1 MRPLCKFSLVLLLL
15 ANFMSRQSGS
25 AEDAAGPRDHPDE
38 TANNTSASSTFRAQ
52 SNGNAEAGNV
62 SKIPLRTLLY
72 PGSTTRIYVRYMPWF
87 GDPRH
92 MDVGYRSND
101 PNQVGRQVEDM
112 ASRGIQGAIV
122 DWYGPEQDTK
132 NDSTINL
139 MKQAERHPGFE
150 FAISEDAGALSDCA
164 KHDCDVSGKLINDLS
179 YVTRVFAS
187 SPAYMRVRGRPAI
200 FFFGLEKYQID
211 WKRVRRALP
220 LNPLLVFRNSGA
232 FNNPD
237 GDGAYSWVAPETV
250 TPSDPL
256 GLEYL
261 DRFYQRAREHP
272 EKFAMGSAYK
282 GFNDSLAGWGKGR
295 AIEQQCGQTWLA
307 TFAEAG
313 KYFSSARQLSAL
325 ILVTW
330 NDYEEGTEIETGIE
344 NCVSVSAELRDRQLG
359 WSIQGRENTVDHYV
373 VMASHGNAAPAAV
386 AESPRAKH
394 SADIDDL
401 KLPPGKY
408 FLSVEA
414 VGRAGMRNHFSN
426 AIEYTF
432 PAR

>member
-1 MRPLCKFSLVLLLL
+1 MRRLNKSCLIVLLL
-15 ANFMSRQSGS
+15 ANLVPWQSGS
-25 AEDAAGPRDHPDE
+25 AEDAAGPLAQPGE
-38 TANNTSASSTFRAQ
+38 TANNTSATPTFRAQ
-52 SNGNAEAGNV
+52 SNGNAGAGNV
-62 SKIPLRTLLY
+62 SKMPLRTLLY
-72 PGSTTRIYVRYMPWF
+72 PGATTRIYVRYMPWF

-101 PNQVGRQVEDM
+101 PNQVGRQVNDM

-150 FAISEDAGALSDCA
+150 FAISEDSGALSDCA
-164 KHDCDVSGKLINDLS
+164 KHDCDVSGRLINDLS
-179 YVTRVFAS
+179 YAARVFGS
-187 SPAYMRVRGRPAI
+187 SPAYMRVRGRPTI
-200 FFFGLEKYQID
+200 FFFGVEKYKID

-232 FNNPD
+232 FNNSD
-237 GDGAYSWVAPETV
+237 SDGAFSWVAPETV

-272 EKFAMGSAYK
+272 EKFVMGSAYK

-295 AIEQQCGQTWLA
+295 AIDQQCGQTWLA
-307 TFAEAG
+307 TFAETG
-313 KYFSSARQLSAL
+313 KYFSSDHQLPAL

-344 NCVSVSAELRDRQLG
+344 NCVSLSAELRDRQLR

-386 AESPRAKH
+386 AEVPRAKH
-394 SADIDDL
+394 SADLDDL

-408 FLSVEA
+408 FFYVEA
-414 VGRAGMRNHFSN
+414 VGRAGMRNHFSRFV
-426 AIEYTF
+426 EYNV
-432 PAR
+432 PSH